1 MRLWA
6 SDVSAGTK
14 KKQKKKKEEE
24 EERTAEEDE
33 ELDKQKVSVFRFPSG
48 SSCADRKLQPASV

>member
-1 MRLWA
+1 MT

-14 KKQKKKKEEE
+14 KKQKKKKKE

-33 ELDKQKVSVFRFPSG
+33 RLDKQKVSRVPLRLFL
-48 SSCADRKLQPASV
+48 C